1 MRTKTGIAT
10 PPSRPIERP
19 RRKWIDFHENPVDQ
33 LTELLSFFGVATWD
47 SWQDL
52 WTKDA
57 AYRTSPVFEI
67 NPSAMGA
74 GLYFVGAGEWVE
86 L

>member
-1 MRTKTGIAT
+1 MRTRWTSS
-10 PPSRPIERP
+10 PSFSP
-19 RRKWIDFHENPVDQ
+19 
-33 LTELLSFFGVATWD
+33 FFGVAPWD